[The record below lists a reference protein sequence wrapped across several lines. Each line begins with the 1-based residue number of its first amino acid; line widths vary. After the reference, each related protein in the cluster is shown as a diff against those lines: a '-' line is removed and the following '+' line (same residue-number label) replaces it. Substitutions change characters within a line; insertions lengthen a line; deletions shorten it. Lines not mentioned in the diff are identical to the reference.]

1 MKIEILYK
9 LKSNPEYI
17 NYLHT
22 HSYWYKYLNRDPA
35 YFNDFIKEYKE
46 YNKIIKNNR
55 IKDTINTIDA
65 LLSVVSTLNS

>member
-22 HSYWYKYLNRDPA
+22 HSYWYKYLNRNPI

>member
-22 HSYWYKYLNRDPA
+22 HSYWYKYLNRNPV

-46 YNKIIKNNR
+46 YNKIIKSNR

>member
-1 MKIEILYK
+1 MKIEVLYK

-22 HSYWYKYLNRDPA
+22 HSYWYKYLNRNPI

-46 YNKIIKNNR
+46 YNKIIKSNK
-55 IKDTINTIDA
+55 IKEAINTIDT
-65 LLSVVSTLNS
+65 LLNVVSTLNS